1 MKQRNNINI
10 VTLISET
17 FGEYERENMSAAK

>member
-1 MKQRNNINI
+1 MKQGNNINI

-17 FGEYERENMSAAK
+17 SGEYERENMSAAK